1 MPFLDR
7 LKGALSAAWHWLRT
21 APHLTAFSVVVC
33 CSVVLVKLADGLH
46 EKFERWEAAWEGG
59 FKPIWLAWYEF
70 LYLYVELIAGLG
82 FLVFLVYA
90 IRCWPDLKKLVRPV
104 FLLGLYFFLWF
115 LATELR
121 DEWWILNYGMLGEPQ
136 STTFFI
142 GKLVMLAILCLTPP
156 FILAWYAG
164 QPMLQ
169 RYTLRAFLQPLLFCY
184 ATFVVLVVM
193 IDLMDNLRDFQ
204 EARIPRGVLLGFY
217 LDLMPY
223 VFVMVTPAALLLAT
237 LYSLTKLSRAN
248 EIVSML
254 TSGLSLPQVL
264 KPILIVAGYLSLIGM
279 AMNYHWAPRAEGKRA
294 AVLRELSEKKSGATM
309 ATAVMHRNEKT
320 GRTWFIGKVPFDTLN
335 NKMQTI
341 EVRQTDGHGR
351 IKTSWRS
358 KTAKWWA
365 PVPGG
370 DSPHGMWSFYHG
382 TERSFKAGVANE
394 EKFFDGTVPNIT
406 RIDMVGWPE
415 TPYSIISAALLPD
428 NLGVPELVSY
438 ERANETLEST
448 KLAPFRT
455 HFHHRF
461 AYPWQG
467 FVVALMAAP
476 LGVAFSRRGALGGIA
491 ASVIIFF
498 ALMFV
503 NEFFMGLGKG
513 NHIAPWLAAWTPHLI
528 IGTIGIILF
537 RARALNQ
544 DLPKL
549 SPIAWWKQFR
559 TWQQRRQGPAPRPA
573 RAH

>member
-1 MPFLDR
+1 MPILER
-7 LKGALSAAWHWLRT
+7 LKGALQAAFQWLRT
-21 APHLTAFSVVVC
+21 APHLPAFGVVLGC
-33 CSVVLVKLADGLH
+33 TYILVKLADGLH
-46 EKFERWEAAWEGG
+46 DKFEAWEAAWEGG
-59 FKPIWLAWYEF
+59 TKPVWLAWYEF
-70 LYLYVELIAGLG
+70 LYLYAELIAGIWAGIL
-82 FLVFLVYA
+82 LLHAY
-90 IRCWPDLKKLVRPV
+90 RSWPQLKKLVWPV
-104 FLLGLYFFLWF
+104 FWLGLYLFLWF
-115 LATELR
+115 LSTELR
-121 DEWWILNYGMLGEPQ
+121 DRWWTGRYGAMGEPS
-136 STTFFI
+136 STLFFI
-142 GKLVMLAILCLTPP
+142 IKQFMLALLLLTPAAMV
-156 FILAWYAG
+156 AWYER

-169 RYTLRAFLQPLLFCY
+169 KYTLRAFLQPLLFCY

-204 EARIPRGVLLGFY
+204 EAKIPRSVLFGFY

-264 KPILIVAGYLSLIGM
+264 RPILIVAAWLSLMGM

-294 AVLRELSEKKSGATM
+294 AVLRELSEKKQGATM
-309 ATAVMHRNEKT
+309 ATSIMYRNEKT
-320 GRTWFIGKVPFDTLN
+320 GRTWYIGKVPFDMLN
-335 NKMQTI
+335 NKMALV

-351 IKTSWRS
+351 MKTSWRS
-358 KTAKWWA
+358 RTAKWWA
-365 PVPGG
+365 PDPTKGMKN
-370 DSPHGMWSFYHG
+370 GMWSFYNG
-382 TERSFKAGVANE
+382 TERQYKAGVPNE
-394 EKFFDGTVPNIT
+394 ESFFDGTVPDVT
-406 RIDMVGWPE
+406 RIDIIEWPE

-428 NLGVPELVSY
+428 NLGVTELVSY
-438 ERANETLEST
+438 ERANETLESV

-467 FVVALMAAP
+467 FIVVLMAAP

-513 NHIAPWLAAWTPHLI
+513 HHLSPWLAAWAPNFI
-528 IGTIGIILF
+528 IGTIGVILF
-537 RARALNQ
+537 QARAQNKE
-544 DLPKL
+544 LPKF
-549 SPIAWWKQFR
+549 SPKSWWKHFR
-559 TWQQRRQGPAPRPA
+559 TWFGQRGTLPKPA